1 MRFVAQT
8 SKRRRRA
15 RPRSLATVGLGLAV
29 GLGLGQAHTGWAS
42 PPSGDPSAATPKA
55 GAESAETERVPL
67 ATALDAALDES
78 FLADAVVSVHV
89 RDLETGKVLYDHNGE
104 RALNPASNVK
114 LVTTAAALS
123 LLGPEHRYPT
133 SLAATEV
140 KDGVIQGDLYLVG
153 GGDPMFTTGDL
164 YELAN
169 QLHARGIERIKGGIV
184 VDATR
189 FDGDGLPPGF
199 DQKNELA
206 SYRAP
211 TGACSLNF
219 NTFEVHVGTAALGQ
233 PAHGAIDPPVP
244 SIELRNETKIVEGR
258 GNSVVVYVDERE
270 NKTVVTLKG
279 ERGID
284 LGRSL
289 YRYPV
294 TDPSRYAGE
303 TLRVLLRRLGVKVGR
318 ARVKTGAVPSK
329 TDTLAVHRSD
339 TLSVI
344 ARGVNKLSNNF
355 MAEMVLHGL
364 APDDGGTAEQGLERV
379 RSWWT
384 SEKLPVDGMRYG
396 NGSGLYDNNRFSAA
410 QITALLARVH
420 ADFRVRSD
428 YLASLS
434 IAGTDGTTRRR
445 MQESNAE
452 RWVRAKTGTLDGVSA
467 LSGYVGRPGRHP
479 LAFSILFNDLG
490 RWETGKARRVQDTI
504 VVALADA
511 LDDGT
516 VPAPTQE

>member
-1 MRFVAQT
+1 MNAGPPPGHEGPDA
-8 SKRRRRA
+8 RA
-15 RPRSLATVGLGLAV
+15 DAAD
-29 GLGLGQAHTGWAS
+29 A
-42 PPSGDPSAATPKA
+42 DPT
-55 GAESAETERVPL
+55 RIPL
-67 ATALDAALDES
+67 AQAIDAALAES
-78 FLADAVVSVHV
+78 FLEDAKISVHV
-89 RDLETGKVLYDHNGE
+89 RDLETGKVLYQKNGDTP
-104 RALNPASNVK
+104 LNPASNVK

-133 SLAATEV
+133 RLAAEEV
-140 KDGVIQGDLYLVG
+140 RDGVVMGDLYLIG
-153 GGDPMFTTGDL
+153 GGDPMLTTGDL

-169 QLHARGIERIKGGIV
+169 QLHALGVKRIKGGIV

-219 NTFEVHVGTAALGQ
+219 NTFEVHVGPAAVGQ

-258 GNSVVVYVDERE
+258 DNGVLVYVDQRE
-270 NKTVVTLKG
+270 DKTIVTLKG
-279 ERGID
+279 DRGVD

-294 TDPSRYAGE
+294 NDPSRYAGE
-303 TLRVLLRRLGVKVGR
+303 ALRVLLKRLDVKVGR
-318 ARVKTGAVPSK
+318 AQVKTAKAPRRA
-329 TDTLAVHRSD
+329 DTLATHRSD

-344 ARGVNKLSNNF
+344 TRGVNKLSNNF

-364 APDDGGTAEQGLERV
+364 APDDGATAEAGLQRV
-379 RSWWT
+379 KEWWAAA
-384 SEKLPVDGMRYG
+384 KLPAEGMRYG
-396 NGSGLYDNNRFSAA
+396 NGSGLYDNNRVAAA
-410 QITALLARVH
+410 QMTAMLARVH
-420 ADFRVRSD
+420 EDFRIRSD
-428 YLASLS
+428 FQASLA
-434 IAGTDGTTRRR
+434 IAGIDGTTRRR
-445 MQESNAE
+445 MKETNAE

-479 LAFSILFNDLG
+479 IAFSILFNDLG
-490 RWETGKARRVQDTI
+490 RWETGKARNTQDTI

-516 VPAPTQE
+516 VPAPVEQ